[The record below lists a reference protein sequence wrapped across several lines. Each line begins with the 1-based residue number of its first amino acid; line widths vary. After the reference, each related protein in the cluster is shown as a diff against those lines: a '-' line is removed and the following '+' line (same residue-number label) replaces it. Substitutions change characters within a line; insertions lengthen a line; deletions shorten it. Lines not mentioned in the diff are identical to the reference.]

1 MEEQRYPLS
10 VRMVGVLHKGKSK
23 VSTDDPINSTYVFL
37 FLFYFLLPPVKIR
50 LLLFQLYVVSVL
62 WSDQND
68 IVIYR
73 TLRDFK
79 KMHVSYFFFP
89 CWLCA

>member
-1 MEEQRYPLS
+1 MYFF
-10 VRMVGVLHKGKSK
+10 
-23 VSTDDPINSTYVFL
+23 I
-37 FLFYFLLPPVKIR
+37 FYFYLFIYFFYSLPILHLSTGKIR

-79 KMHVSYFFFP
+79 KMHVSDFFP
-89 CWLCA
+89 PSLLVVRTTSRFCFLQ